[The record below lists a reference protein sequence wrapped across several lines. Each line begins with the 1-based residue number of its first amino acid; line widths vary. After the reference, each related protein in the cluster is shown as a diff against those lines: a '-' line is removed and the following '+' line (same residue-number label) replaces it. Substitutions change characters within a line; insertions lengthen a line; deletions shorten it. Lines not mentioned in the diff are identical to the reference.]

1 MAGLQLDE
9 NVTFRRREWRVE
21 RIGWLLVTAVFVVAL
36 VGGFGYGPVS
46 SVEVMAGDA
55 DVQYTR
61 IVHRENDDDLRV
73 NGPGTTIRLT
83 GDWVQAVDIEQVV
96 PEPESMAAD
105 ADSMTMEFAKAGLH
119 VNISYRAQQ
128 LGPLTGAV
136 HLEGQSFELQQ
147 VVLP

>member
-9 NVTFRRREWRVE
+9 DPRFRKREWRVE
-21 RIGWLLVTAVFVVAL
+21 RIGWLLVTAAFVVAI

-46 SVEVMAGDA
+46 SVALAAGDA
-55 DVQYTR
+55 DVEYTR

-73 NGPGTTIRLT
+73 RGPGTTIRLT
-83 GDWVQAVDIEQVV
+83 GEWVQAVDLEQVM

-105 ADSMTMEFAKAGLH
+105 ADSLTLEFAQPGLH
-119 VNISYRAQQ
+119 VTITYRAQQ
-128 LGPLTGAV
+128 LGPLTGGVEVGEQRFA
-136 HLEGQSFELQQ
+136 LEQ